1 MPKSFSEYH
10 LKDLIRFQPL
20 VHSIKSFRY
29 KIIDKKYFLKPD
41 RFNNMNLIINKIKDR
56 NILLTVAFEDPVVLE
71 LHLRL
76 CSKFLNFDV
85 HIVAD
90 NSFNSEIALRNRTIV
105 ENSGGYYIWLPENP
119 WTKKGNPSRSHGIAL
134 NWLWQN
140 VLKPGEP
147 KSFGFLDHDIFPTC
161 PDDPFRLL
169 ENFDFFGDQRT
180 GGSKWFLWAGYCF
193 FNFAAIKQK
202 SPDFGLDWFA
212 GLDTGGANWSRLFR
226 HVDPRAL
233 PQRPIMEFASIEGVP
248 MSKAYFERRGTWI
261 HEVGVATD
269 PSFRAA
275 KRAALIELLS
285 PFLD

>member
-1 MPKSFSEYH
+1 MPKSFSEYE
-10 LKDLIRFQPL
+10 LMDLIRFQPL
-20 VHSIKSFRY
+20 VHAIKSFRY
-29 KIIDKKYFLKPD
+29 KRIDKNYFLKS
-41 RFNNMNLIINKIKDR
+41 DR
-56 NILLTVAFEDPVVLE
+56 NNDVHLIVNRIKGKNVLLTIAFEDPVILE
-71 LHLRL
+71 LHLQL

-90 NSFNSEIALRNRTIV
+90 NSYNAEIVLRNRAIV
-105 ENSGGYYIWLPENP
+105 ENWGACHIWLPENP

-134 NWLWQN
+134 NWLWHN

-161 PDDPFRLL
+161 PDDPFGLL

-180 GGSKWFLWAGYCF
+180 AGSKWFLWAGYCF
-193 FNFAAIKQK
+193 FKFAAIKQNG
-202 SPDFGLDWFA
+202 PDFGLDWFA
-212 GLDTGGANWSRLFR
+212 GLDTGGANWSRLYR
-226 HVDPRAL
+226 HVDPLAL

-248 MSKAYFERRGTWI
+248 MSKAYFERRGSWI

-269 PSFRAA
+269 PSLRAA
-275 KRAALIELLS
+275 KRAALIELLR